1 MRRAAPAVDRSRTDG
16 RPQGQALV
24 EFSVIVTVAM
34 LLLLGILEFG
44 FVFDEHLTIEYSSR
58 EGARV
63 GAALADGSSTVPCAE
78 VDGHIVAAVQRVL
91 TSPGSR
97 VKADQVGQIRIY
109 KATSTGAQQGG
120 LVNVWTYQSGGG
132 PTVDGKALDFK
143 NTSTG
148 WSACSRNNATS
159 NPDSIGVSL
168 SYTYEPVTPLGAVMD
183 FFGGAGPA
191 TIPINDRTVMALNP
205 TD

>member
-1 MRRAAPAVDRSRTDG
+1 
-16 RPQGQALV
+16 
-24 EFSVIVTVAM
+24 M

-132 PTVDGKALDFK
+132 PTVDGKAQDGGLALLFGNEGD
-143 NTSTG
+143 
-148 WSACSRNNATS
+148 A
-159 NPDSIGVSL
+159 P
-168 SYTYEPVTPLGAVMD
+168 
-183 FFGGAGPA
+183 GGAGRQGNLGHVREIGSRPSGGKLSASDRQGRLRPSNGCRHHASAWPA
-191 TIPINDRTVMALNP
+191 DSRWTS
-205 TD
+205 